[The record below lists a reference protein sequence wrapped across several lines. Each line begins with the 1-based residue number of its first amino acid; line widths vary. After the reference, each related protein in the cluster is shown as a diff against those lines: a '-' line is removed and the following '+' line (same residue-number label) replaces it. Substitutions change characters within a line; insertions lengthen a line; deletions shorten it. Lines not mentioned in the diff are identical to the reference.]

1 MGLPMKWTDGMDD
14 KEKEEFLLIL
24 NNSTILTNRIKHML
38 FKKREELYRMQVR
51 EAEFSDASWAYKQA
65 YYNGRI
71 SAIEE
76 VLRLF
81 GALETKD

>member
-1 MGLPMKWTDGMDD
+1 MGLPMDWTNGMSPED
-14 KEKEEFLLIL
+14 KESFLSTLS
-24 NNSTILTNRIKHML
+24 NSTIVTSRIKVIL

-51 EAEFSDASWAYKQA
+51 EAEFTDASWAYKQA

-76 VLRLF
+76 VLKLF